1 MPDKQWRASHYL
13 AEQLLLR
20 LHFDGPRR
28 CGVISGGGM
37 SGYGVMLG
45 LCGFLLVMLGSRS
58 LRVTLEIFL
67 VFFLLCFVAHIA
79 V

>member
-1 MPDKQWRASHYL
+1 MPGKQASPTNLNRA
-13 AEQLLLR
+13 LLCF
-20 LHFDGPRR
+20 HFYGARR

-45 LCGFLLVMLGSRS
+45 LCGFMLLVLSILAFRAM
-58 LRVTLEIFL
+58 LEIFL
-67 VFFLLCFVAHIA
+67 VFFLLCFVAHLA

>member
-1 MPDKQWRASHYL
+1 
-13 AEQLLLR
+13 
-20 LHFDGPRR
+20 
-28 CGVISGGGM
+28 M

>member
-1 MPDKQWRASHYL
+1 MPGKQASPTNLNRA
-13 AEQLLLR
+13 LLCF
-20 LHFDGPRR
+20 HFYGARR

-58 LRVTLEIFL
+58 FRVTLEIFL